1 MFFSDLMN
9 LIKIDESRIVELV
22 KSRME
27 LVEGGRL
34 KLDTEGWD
42 FGNGLLPDWQLDEG
56 E

>member
-9 LIKIDESRIVELV
+9 LIKIDESRIVDLV
-22 KSRME
+22 RSRME

-42 FGNGLLPDWQLDEG
+42 FGNGLLPDW
-56 E
+56 